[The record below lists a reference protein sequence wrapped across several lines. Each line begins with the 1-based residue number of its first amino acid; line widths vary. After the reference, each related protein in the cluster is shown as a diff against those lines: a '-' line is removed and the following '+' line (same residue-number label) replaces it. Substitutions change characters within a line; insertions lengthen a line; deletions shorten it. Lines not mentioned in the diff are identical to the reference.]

1 MANFFAA
8 DDSSKINALKPP
20 ITVEQ
25 NGVNGGNPYI
35 LVDQD
40 GEPNLV
46 EFPLGFNT
54 NPSGNVFHYEV
65 SPPGSGTLI
74 KRETQLPIQDENGK
88 TLVYEDGSINLAYGD
103 TVDDPA
109 AEEDT
114 GDNPSVNGAITD
126 AVTQANVK
134 VLADSPAMSLS
145 NLYQTVSQSLSLSVQ
160 NAVTM
165 QQQNNILHQAT
176 TTQGVNL
183 LYTVGTAAVGMA
195 ASEALESDT
204 SDNLVNML
212 SSAIA
217 LNKQK

>member
-1 MANFFAA
+1 M
-8 DDSSKINALKPP
+8 
-20 ITVEQ
+20 
-25 NGVNGGNPYI
+25 
-35 LVDQD
+35 
-40 GEPNLV
+40 
-46 EFPLGFNT
+46 
-54 NPSGNVFHYEV
+54 
-65 SPPGSGTLI
+65 
-74 KRETQLPIQDENGK
+74 
-88 TLVYEDGSINLAYGD
+88 AYGD

-165 QQQNNILHQAT
+165 QQQSNIVHQVT

-195 ASEALESDT
+195 ASETLESDT
-204 SDNLVNML
+204 SDNLINML
-212 SSAIA
+212 SSVLA
-217 LNKQK
+217 LKDKN

>member
-1 MANFFAA
+1 MAKFFATGQNQR
-8 DDSSKINALKPP
+8 KQLTPP
-20 ITVEQ
+20 IIVKLESNELITHT
-25 NGVNGGNPYI
+25 
-35 LVDQD
+35 LVGDSESD
-40 GEPNLV
+40 PNLQISADL
-46 EFPLGFNT
+46 PNQA
-54 NPSGNVFHYEV
+54 GNKFYHT
-65 SPPGSGTLI
+65 PDDAA
-74 KRETQLPIQDENGK
+74 ETQIDPDDLPIEDENG
-88 TLVYEDGSINLAYGD
+88 TELVDADGVVNLGYVE

-217 LNKQK
+217 LNNQK